1 MKKLKAFTLI
11 EILVAMLVGSFVILL
26 ALELI
31 TYQGK
36 SRSQFDDKQDI
47 LAFEIALK
55 ILRGD
60 IDASMK
66 SADGSKNVELLINDN
81 STVSLNLNKPMYFQ
95 GMQNIEIAKVEWVF
109 SNNAVTRSIND
120 DLIPLNINNKS
131 MKHSLEK
138 LQDNVFYLKSQSAD
152 RKFASVLDLR

>member
-1 MKKLKAFTLI
+1 
-11 EILVAMLVGSFVILL
+11 
-26 ALELI
+26 
-31 TYQGK
+31 
-36 SRSQFDDKQDI
+36 
-47 LAFEIALK
+47 
-55 ILRGD
+55 
-60 IDASMK
+60 
-66 SADGSKNVELLINDN
+66 
-81 STVSLNLNKPMYFQ
+81 
-95 GMQNIEIAKVEWVF
+95 MQNIEIAKVEWFF